1 MTRTPSPDYHL
12 MLRTALGIAIPSVL
26 ALGLASCGG
35 SGKGSMPS
43 QPPSF
48 FQIVDAQNGGFSYA
62 YAPSIIVKDGTYHLF
77 FCSMALVIPTWDSIR
92 YTTSTDGKTW
102 STPQIMVLP
111 SFDNGMDMAA
121 CDPSLVYFEGY
132 YYLYYSSAMTTAP
145 DVFQTIIRVARSVN
159 IDGPYATYTQRGTWE
174 VTPADPQIIISP
186 MQIHTTDAPGYGA
199 GQTSVVVQNGKLLM
213 WYTDDSVFVG
223 GEPNL
228 QTFMLEST
236 DPITWNPGPTHATN
250 LVEQGSIDVKY
261 DPIKK
266 QFVMYRVE
274 NEFTANAYLA
284 RAFSG
289 DGIKWT
295 SPETVVQDS
304 EFPLYTHDVG
314 VAGDETGKIVTSHAL
329 LGFGA
334 PYKLAAVN
342 NWGQWDLYG
351 MYVNPP

>member
-1 MTRTPSPDYHL
+1 
-12 MLRTALGIAIPSVL
+12 
-26 ALGLASCGG
+26 
-35 SGKGSMPS
+35 
-43 QPPSF
+43 
-48 FQIVDAQNGGFSYA
+48 
-62 YAPSIIVKDGTYHLF
+62 
-77 FCSMALVIPTWDSIR
+77 MALLTPTWDSIR
-92 YTTSTDGKTW
+92 YTTSSDGETW

-121 CDPSLVYFEGY
+121 CDPSLVYYQGF

-159 IDGPYATYTQRGTWE
+159 FDGPYATYTQRGTWE

-186 MQIHTTDAPGYGA
+186 MQIHTTDPPGYGA

-223 GEPNL
+223 GEPYL

-236 DPITWNPGPTHATN
+236 DPVSWNPGARHATN
-250 LVEQGSIDVKY
+250 LLWQASIDVKY
-261 DPIKK
+261 DPSKK

-274 NEFTANAYLA
+274 NEFMANAYLG
-284 RAFSG
+284 RASSN
-289 DGIKWT
+289 DGITWT
-295 SPETVVQDS
+295 SPETVIPSS

-314 VAGDETGKIVTSHAL
+314 VAADETGNIVKSRAL
-329 LGFGA
+329 IGFGA
-334 PYKLAAVN
+334 PYKLATVN

-351 MYVNPP
+351 VYVNPP